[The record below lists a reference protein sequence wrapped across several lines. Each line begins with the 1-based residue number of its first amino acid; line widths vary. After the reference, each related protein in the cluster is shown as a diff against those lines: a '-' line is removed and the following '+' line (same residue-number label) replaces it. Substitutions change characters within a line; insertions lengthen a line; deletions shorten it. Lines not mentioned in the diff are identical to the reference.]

1 MRVKKRNGKTQNFNI
16 DKIKVAILKA
26 SEDIEQDM
34 PNYMV
39 NRIVSKVEEEIEK
52 LDKKT
57 ITTSEISELVEDALM
72 SSSYKD
78 IARNYIERRYKAD
91 LIHQVNTTDDTIL
104 DLLKGEEEY
113 WARENSN
120 KNSKETTT
128 LRDYIAGIT
137 STDIARRVLLPKHLV
152 KAHDECIFHIH
163 DMDYILTPR
172 NNCCLCN
179 LHDMLDNG
187 TVVHGIAI
195 EQPHRF
201 ITAMTIATQIITA
214 VSSSQYGGISVTM
227 AHLAPYVRK
236 SFNEYLEK
244 YKSWGFE
251 EAKAKEFAQKDTE
264 KEVKDG
270 VQTFNY
276 QVNSMSTTNGQ
287 APFIT
292 VSLDISETDEYKD
305 ELALIIK
312 EFLEQRIEGMKNE
325 QGVPITI
332 AFPKLIYVLSEENI
346 RKDGGYYWLTELAAK
361 CTAKRMV
368 PDYVSKKKMLEYKI
382 NRFGDGDCYPPMGCR
397 SFLTPYRT
405 HGNIS
410 KALDYEEGK
419 PRYWGRFNN
428 GVVTIN
434 LPDIALSSKGDFD
447 KFWELF
453 EERTEMCHEVLQFR
467 LESIAGN

>member
-1 MRVKKRNGKTQNFNI
+1 MRVKKRSGKTQNFNI

-26 SEDIEQDM
+26 SESIDQEI
-34 PNYMV
+34 PNYML
-39 NRIVSKVEEEIEK
+39 NRIASRVEEVVTK
-52 LDKKT
+52 SDKKT
-57 ITTSEISELVEDALM
+57 ITSSEISTIVEDALM
-72 SSSYKD
+72 NSSYKD
-78 IARNYIERRYKAD
+78 IARAYIENRYRAD
-91 LIHQVNTTDDTIL
+91 LIYQVNTTDDSIL
-104 DLLKGEEEY
+104 DLLAGDNEY
-113 WARENSN
+113 WNSENSN
-120 KNSKETTT
+120 KNAKETTT

-152 KAHDECIFHIH
+152 KAHDECLFHIH

-187 TVVHGIAI
+187 TIVNGIAI

-227 AHLAPYVRK
+227 AHLAPYVQK
-236 SFNEYLEK
+236 SHDAHLAKYLVWGLDEK
-244 YKSWGFE
+244 QAE
-251 EAKAKEFAQKDTE
+251 EFACRDTA

-292 VSLDISETDEYKD
+292 VSLDISETEEYKE

-325 QGVPITI
+325 QGVPITV

-346 RKDGGYYWLTELAAK
+346 RKDAEYYWLTELAAK

-368 PDYVSKKKMLEYKI
+368 PDYISVKKMK
-382 NRFGDGDCYPPMGCR
+382 
-397 SFLTPYRT
+397 
-405 HGNIS
+405 
-410 KALDYEEGK
+410 
-419 PRYWGRFNN
+419 
-428 GVVTIN
+428 
-434 LPDIALSSKGDFD
+434 
-447 KFWELF
+447 ELKK
-453 EERTEMCHEVLQFR
+453 MK
-467 LESIAGN
+467 